1 MIRIKT
7 ADLHECFSNVN
18 PLLIIF
24 IESHINEDSR
34 R

>member
-24 IESHINEDSR
+24 IESYARDNYR